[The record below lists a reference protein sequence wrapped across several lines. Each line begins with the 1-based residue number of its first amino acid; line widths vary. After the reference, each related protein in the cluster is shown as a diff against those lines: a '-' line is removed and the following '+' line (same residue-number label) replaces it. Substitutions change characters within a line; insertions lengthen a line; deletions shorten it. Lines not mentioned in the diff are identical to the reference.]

1 MEDKTYQILSCFADV
16 MKDNGFR
23 AELMKD
29 ETGANPPLL
38 RVETRDNGKI
48 RQDVIYE
55 ICFVPLKMQRDTTA
69 LMQFYITLLTGMPKQ
84 HFNEVSK
91 ACDYCNGFNA
101 LGNFALFRPAGQIFL
116 KQNVIIDLE
125 TELEAQMNL
134 IVDNMALLMTSVANF
149 IDPLAQIASG
159 VSTLDTAISGGL
171 LPGYGKAFDEIE
183 DAALAEEEKQDK

>member
-29 ETGANPPLL
+29 ETGVNPPLL

-69 LMQFYITLLTGMPKQ
+69 LMQFYITLLTGMPEQ
-84 HFNEVSK
+84 HFSEVSK

-116 KQNVIIDLE
+116 KQNVVIDLE

-134 IVDNMALLMTSVANF
+134 IVDNMALLMTSVTNF

-159 VSTLDTAISGGL
+159 VSTLDAAIGSGL

-183 DAALAEEEKQDK
+183 DAALAEEEKQG